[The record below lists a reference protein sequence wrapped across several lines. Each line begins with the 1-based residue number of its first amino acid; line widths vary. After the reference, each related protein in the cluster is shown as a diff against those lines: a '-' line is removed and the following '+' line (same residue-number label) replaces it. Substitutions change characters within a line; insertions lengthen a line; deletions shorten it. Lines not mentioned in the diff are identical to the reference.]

1 MPGGEIAVV
10 LALTGAGVSAY
21 SSYQQ
26 GKSAS
31 AQAKTEAAWH
41 DYNAKVAKREAEAER
56 KAADFESIQ
65 HTRKTKQILARH
77 RALVGKS
84 GVTMEGSPLL
94 LAEDTAAQ
102 LAIEGANIRT
112 TGERRIGAWKSRSIL
127 DTAKAYAAR
136 SSAKGLKKAGAYKA
150 GASILQGGA
159 MAAYMGG
166 GIGGKAKPP
175 KSFVPTGG
183 YAGT

>member
-1 MPGGEIAVV
+1 MTGGEVAII
-10 LALTGAGVSAY
+10 LALTSAGVSAY

-26 GKSAS
+26 GQTAS

-41 DYNAKVAKREAEAER
+41 DYNAKVSKREAEEER
-56 KAADFESIQ
+56 KAVDFESIQ

-77 RALVGKS
+77 RALRGIS
-84 GVTMEGSPLL
+84 GVTAEGSPLL

-112 TGERRIGAWKSRSIL
+112 VGQRRIGAFKSRSIL
-127 DTAKAYAAR
+127 DTAQAFAAR
-136 SSAKGLKKAGAYKA
+136 KSAKGLRQAGALRA

-159 MAAYMGG
+159 QAAFMG
-166 GIGGKAKPP
+166 
-175 KSFVPTGG
+175 SQMNN
-183 YAGT
+183 

>member
-1 MPGGEIAVV
+1 MSGFEIPLLIAAV
-10 LALTGAGVSAY
+10 TTQAY
-21 SSYQQ
+21 SQYQQ
-26 GKSAS
+26 GKTAS

-56 KAADFESIQ
+56 KAVDFESIQ

-84 GVTMEGSPLL
+84 GVTPEGSPLL

-127 DTAKAYAAR
+127 DTAKGYAAR
-136 SSAKGLKKAGAYKA
+136 KSAKGLRRAGAYKA

-159 MAAYMGG
+159 LMAYMGG
-166 GIGGKAKPP
+166 GIGGKQKPP
-175 KSFVPTGG
+175 KTFIPTGG
-183 YAGT
+183 YAAT

>member
-1 MPGGEIAVV
+1 MTGGEAAVI

-21 SSYQQ
+21 SAVQQ
-26 GKSAS
+26 GRSAA
-31 AQAKTEAAWH
+31 AQAKQQAAW
-41 DYNAKVAKREAEAER
+41 DDFNAQVAKRDADAEQ
-56 KAADFESIQ
+56 KAADFEAVQ
-65 HTRKTKQILARH
+65 HTRRSEQLLARQ

-112 TGERRIGAWKSRSIL
+112 TGARRVQAFRSQSIL
-127 DTAKAYAAR
+127 DTAAGLAAR
-136 SSAKGLKKAGAYKA
+136 RSAPGFKRAGITQA

-159 MAAYMGG
+159 QAAFF
-166 GIGGKAKPP
+166 
-175 KSFVPTGG
+175 KSQQN
-183 YAGT
+183 